1 MALTGTFGRNID
13 EKLRLAIPPS
23 LRQGFGVSL
32 SGGLYVAPGNDG
44 CLAIY
49 SEEGFERFASRL
61 RSLSIGNPNV
71 RKYLRLLY
79 SQSEQVTLDKQGRIR
94 LPERLRK
101 LAGLER
107 EAVLLGV
114 NDHAEIWDKKRWES
128 FFNDTSTEFDDLTTE
143 ALDSLL
149 YEPPKDG

>member
-1 MALTGTFGRNID
+1 MALTGTFERNID
-13 EKLRLAIPPS
+13 DKLRLAIPPS
-23 LRQGFGVSL
+23 LKHGFGISQ

-44 CLAIY
+44 CLSIY
-49 SEEGFERFASRL
+49 SEEGFERFANRL
-61 RSLSIGNPNV
+61 RSLSIGQPNV

-79 SQSEQVTLDKQGRIR
+79 SQSEQVNLDKQGRIR
-94 LPERLRK
+94 LPDRLMK
-101 LAGLER
+101 LAALER

-128 FFNDTSTEFDDLTTE
+128 FLTDSSSEFDDLTTE

-149 YEPPKDG
+149 FEPPKDG